1 MKASCVRQVADLIG
15 PRAHLRAVQRL
26 ADSSLSAILTPLMTR
41 YPVLA
46 TRISLSR
53 DRDGRFDI
61 ATPLWGREA
70 EAALARRR
78 GGSSDDRTSLN
89 N

>member
-1 MKASCVRQVADLIG
+1 MEPSCVSQVADLIG
-15 PRAHLRAVQRL
+15 PRDPACTGQRL
-26 ADSSLSAILTPLMTR
+26 ADSALSAILTPLMTR

-70 EAALARRR
+70 EAALARRLAAHR
-78 GGSSDDRTSLN
+78 MAGLH
-89 N
+89 